1 MFPLM
6 NRRLTISLV
15 LSSLL
20 TLIAAPPGARCQGIK
35 GREILGLRVG
45 GVLSAGTLNDKF
57 GDGSEIEIHFIEGLN
72 PWFGIDISLS
82 SHNLGDSKDRN
93 MNIQYTGQ
101 DRPVKLQVFSV
112 TAAAIA
118 VKRIGKRFSPTL
130 EGGLGLY
137 TLNGVIQ
144 AGIYEGS
151 VTDNQF
157 GFYGGAGLLY
167 RISKSLFINAN
178 AKYHYIFSG
187 DSWRSTVYFYTGEDR
202 TTLYQ
207 IAVGI
212 AIYTG

>member
-6 NRRLTISLV
+6 NRRLTIQFAF
-15 LSSLL
+15 SLL
-20 TLIAAPPGARCQGIK
+20 IFLAASPDALGQGLK

-45 GVLSAGTLNDKF
+45 GILSSGTLNDKF
-57 GDGSEIEIHFIEGLN
+57 GDGSEIEVHFIEGLN
-72 PWFGIDISLS
+72 PWFGIDIALS
-82 SHNLGDSKDRN
+82 SHNLGDSKDRD
-93 MNIQYTGQ
+93 MNIDYTGQ

-112 TAAAIA
+112 TAAALA
-118 VKRIGKRFSPTL
+118 VKRIGNRFSPTI
-130 EGGLGLY
+130 EGGFGLY
-137 TLNGVIQ
+137 TINGVIQ

-151 VTDNQF
+151 ITDNQF

-167 RISKSLFINAN
+167 RVTKSLFINAN

-187 DSWRSTVYFYTGEDR
+187 DSWRSTVYFYTGDDR
-202 TTLYQ
+202 VTLYQ

>member
-6 NRRLTISLV
+6 NRRYTIPLI

-20 TLIAAPPGARCQGIK
+20 LLAAASGAQGQGLK
-35 GREILGLRVG
+35 GREILGLRIG
-45 GVLSAGTLNDKF
+45 GVLSTGPLNDKF
-57 GDGSEIEIHFIEGLN
+57 GDGSEIEIHFIEGLT
-72 PWFGIDISLS
+72 PWFGINIALS
-82 SHNLGDSKDRN
+82 SHNLGDSKDRD

-112 TAAAIA
+112 TAAALA
-118 VKRIGKRFSPTL
+118 VRHIGDRFSPTI
-130 EGGLGLY
+130 EGGFGLY
-137 TLNGVIQ
+137 TINGVIQ
-144 AGIYEGS
+144 AGVYEGS
-151 VTDNQF
+151 ITDNQV
-157 GFYGGAGLLY
+157 GLYGGAGFLY
-167 RISKSLFINAN
+167 RVTKSLFINAN

-202 TTLYQ
+202 ITLYQ

>member
-1 MFPLM
+1 M
-6 NRRLTISLV
+6 NRRLTIPLL

-20 TLIAAPPGARCQGIK
+20 ILSAFPEARGQGIK

-45 GVLSAGTLNDKF
+45 GVISSGTLHDKF

-82 SHNLGDSKDRN
+82 SHNLGDSRDRD
-93 MNIQYTGQ
+93 MNIEYTGQ
-101 DRPVKLQVFSV
+101 DRAVKLQVFSV

-167 RISKSLFINAN
+167 RISKSLFLNAN